1 MFILGDEV
9 AMETE
14 VMEIEVVV
22 ECEVEEVNSSV
33 NLQLLPIVYLL
44 VLGNFLAK

>member
-1 MFILGDEV
+1 MFILGDEA

-22 ECEVEEVNSSV
+22 EREVEEVNSSV
-33 NLQLLPIVYLL
+33 NLQLLPTVYLL
-44 VLGNFLAK
+44 VLENFLAK

>member
-1 MFILGDEV
+1 MFILGDEAV
-9 AMETE
+9 METE

-44 VLGNFLAK
+44 VLENFLAK

>member
-1 MFILGDEV
+1 
-9 AMETE
+9 MEIE

-33 NLQLLPIVYLL
+33 NLQLLPTVYLL
-44 VLGNFLAK
+44 VLENFLAK